1 MARFIN
7 RLKDPSSLVCGV
19 AASIADKFGW
29 SCLWTRI
36 VCAVAVFCN
45 PAMGVILYFV
55 LALLM
60 PKWEKG
66 CR

>member
-1 MARFIN
+1 MADLIS

-19 AASIADKFGW
+19 AASMADKFEW

-45 PAMGVILYFV
+45 PAMGLVIYFV
-55 LALLM
+55 LALLL
-60 PKWEKG
+60 PKWEKQ
-66 CR
+66 C